1 MYASVLHSCFA
12 RHAFLTIG
20 LESIHQTLSIGRP
33 GWLDI
38 RLFAALIRNTC
49 TFFIISD
56 KLEVLSKLHNDG
68 KNFTRKYH
76 FCELLHGIVQ
86 VSEWSFDPTS
96 LQMLLIMT
104 MSSERASVNLR
115 VT

>member
-1 MYASVLHSCFA
+1 M
-12 RHAFLTIG
+12 
-20 LESIHQTLSIGRP
+20 
-33 GWLDI
+33 
-38 RLFAALIRNTC
+38 
-49 TFFIISD
+49 FFIISD
-56 KLEVLSKLHNDG
+56 KLEVLSELHISQGNTISV
-68 KNFTRKYH
+68 NYSMVY
-76 FCELLHGIVQ
+76 IVQ